1 MPVAGNA
8 GTAVMTVKAIV
19 TDIEGTTSS
28 IDFVH
33 KILFPYAIRE
43 LPDFV
48 RSSHEHPEVAALLD
62 DARKE
67 ADEYDASTERVIEI
81 LLAWIEE
88 DRKATSL
95 KAMQGHV
102 WRYGYEHGDF
112 TGHMYDDAVD
122 RLRRWSRVGINLYV
136 YSSGS
141 VGAQKLLFGYSD
153 AGDLRPLFTG
163 YFDTS
168 IGHKKEAQSYRN
180 IVASIRVPAGDILF
194 LSDVAEELDAAAE
207 AGLLTTQLV
216 RQDDVIVGMHPV
228 AADFNEVIIDP

>member
-1 MPVAGNA
+1 MSI
-8 GTAVMTVKAIV
+8 KAIV

-33 KILFPYAIRE
+33 KTLFPYATRK

-48 RSSHEHPEVAALLD
+48 RSSYEHPEIAALLD

-67 ADEYDASTERVIEI
+67 ADEVDASIERVIEI
-81 LLAWIEE
+81 LLGWIRE

-95 KAMQGHV
+95 KFIQGHV
-102 WRYGYEHGDF
+102 WRHGYEHGDF

-122 RLRRWSRVGINLYV
+122 RLRRWSQIGIDLYV

-141 VGAQKLLFGYSD
+141 VGAQQLLFGYSD
-153 AGDLRPLFTG
+153 AGDLRPLFKG
-163 YFDTS
+163 YFDTR
-168 IGHKKEAQSYRN
+168 IGHKKEAASYRN
-180 IVASIRVPAGDILF
+180 IVETIGMPPTAILF

-207 AGLLTTQLV
+207 AGMLTTQLV
-216 RQDDVIVGMHPV
+216 RQDDVVVGSHPV
-228 AADFNEVIIDP
+228 AANFDEVIIDR